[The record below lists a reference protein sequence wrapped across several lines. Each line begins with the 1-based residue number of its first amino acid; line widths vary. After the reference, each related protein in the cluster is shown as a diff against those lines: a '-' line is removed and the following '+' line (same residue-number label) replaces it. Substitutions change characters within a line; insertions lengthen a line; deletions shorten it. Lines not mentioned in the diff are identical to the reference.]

1 MRILPFFLF
10 ALSSCNWGAVPPAQP
25 SPAAECLDHRKHG
38 RRDAATAC
46 FNKLIDTSK
55 DPAVIAEGF
64 WGLKQYK
71 PANEMFRK
79 AVDARP
85 KDPELRVRWGRLYLD
100 HFQKTEAAGL
110 FEEALAIKE
119 NYPPA
124 LLGLALVASTS
135 FEEKAVEMAKEALKH
150 DPSLVEAQELL
161 ARLALEEGSEIK
173 AAEEAEKALKLSGES
188 LDAMAVMA
196 TILWL
201 NDKDASEWTDKIL
214 KLNPSYGQA
223 WSIAG
228 HFFVINRRYDEGIK
242 AYQKAIEL
250 DPTLDEARAELG
262 VNLMRLGRDE
272 DARKRL
278 EEVYAGG
285 NSNEATR
292 NTLKLLDSYKN
303 FETLTTPTTDIRL
316 HKKETALLKL
326 YFQPELERAI
336 SVYEAK
342 YKFKLP
348 VPVRLEV
355 YPDHED
361 FAVRTMGLPGLGAL
375 GVTFGTVVAMDSPS
389 GRKPGSFHWAST
401 LWHELN
407 HVYVLTATQHRVPR
421 WFAEGMAMHEETAN
435 NPEWGDRFSVEG
447 ITAIRDKKLL
457 PIAKL
462 DAGFVRPKYP
472 AQVSVSYF
480 QAGKI
485 CDYISER
492 WGFPKL
498 LEMMHAFAAKQ
509 TTEQIVEQKL
519 GMKPEE
525 FDTVFLV
532 WLDKQVGRTVAN
544 FEEWRKRLKANVA
557 LLKDKKYDEVIKE
570 GLEIRDLYPD
580 YVEAGNV
587 YEQLADSYLEKK
599 DVDSA
604 IRELMAYAKI
614 GGRDRDLLKQLGKLL
629 EDKGN
634 KKEAAGVYD
643 RINYFYPMQDEDLH
657 KKLGNLWLEL
667 GNTKG
672 AVKEFSAAVGSKP
685 VDPALAYF
693 NLARAQSASGNKA
706 DARESLV
713 SALENAPG
721 FKPAQKLLLELTD
734 K

>member
-1 MRILPFFLF
+1 
-10 ALSSCNWGAVPPAQP
+10 
-25 SPAAECLDHRKHG
+25 
-38 RRDAATAC
+38 
-46 FNKLIDTSK
+46 
-55 DPAVIAEGF
+55 
-64 WGLKQYK
+64 
-71 PANEMFRK
+71 
-79 AVDARP
+79 
-85 KDPELRVRWGRLYLD
+85 
-100 HFQKTEAAGL
+100 
-110 FEEALAIKE
+110 
-119 NYPPA
+119 
-124 LLGLALVASTS
+124 
-135 FEEKAVEMAKEALKH
+135 
-150 DPSLVEAQELL
+150 
-161 ARLALEEGSEIK
+161 
-173 AAEEAEKALKLSGES
+173 
-188 LDAMAVMA
+188 
-196 TILWL
+196 
-201 NDKDASEWTDKIL
+201 
-214 KLNPSYGQA
+214 
-223 WSIAG
+223 
-228 HFFVINRRYDEGIK
+228 
-242 AYQKAIEL
+242 
-250 DPTLDEARAELG
+250 
-262 VNLMRLGRDE
+262 
-272 DARKRL
+272 
-278 EEVYAGG
+278 
-285 NSNEATR
+285 
-292 NTLKLLDSYKN
+292 
-303 FETLTTPTTDIRL
+303 
-316 HKKETALLKL
+316 
-326 YFQPELERAI
+326 
-336 SVYEAK
+336 
-342 YKFKLP
+342 
-348 VPVRLEV
+348 
-355 YPDHED
+355 
-361 FAVRTMGLPGLGAL
+361 
-375 GVTFGTVVAMDSPS
+375 
-389 GRKPGSFHWAST
+389 
-401 LWHELN
+401 
-407 HVYVLTATQHRVPR
+407 
-421 WFAEGMAMHEETAN
+421 MHEETAN

-509 TTEQIVEQKL
+509 TTDQIVEQKL

-525 FDTVFLV
+525 FDKVFLV

-614 GGRDRDLLKQLGKLL
+614 GGRDRDLLKKLGKLL